1 MANHTNQIIENIE
14 RDHHPPLVVRNN
26 DEKKQIQKHFGYQ
39 WASNIKATSN
49 TSPIEELANSVNVE
63 EEKVEEDESTEL
75 FSNLDIEET
84 DIKKEEKPKLNVD
97 PGFKKYK
104 KEKKNKIADSAAN
117 EDTFKTGDPNRES
130 VGMTTVK
137 LEKAE
142 ELIQNVLDSDFYAD
156 NKAKF
161 EVYSTEIKGMGHQV
175 RIQFK
180 EGIEPSEQT
189 TLMDKM
195 ADIIGAGYSAETA
208 KKLKKNANQY
218 VRAPI
223 KPKKT

>member
-1 MANHTNQIIENIE
+1 
-14 RDHHPPLVVRNN
+14 
-26 DEKKQIQKHFGYQ
+26 
-39 WASNIKATSN
+39 
-49 TSPIEELANSVNVE
+49 
-63 EEKVEEDESTEL
+63 VEEDSVDALEIETVYADLE
-75 FSNLDIEET
+75 IEET
-84 DIKKEEKPKLNVD
+84 NIKKEEKLKLNVD
-97 PGFKKYK
+97 HGFKKYK

-117 EDTFKTGDPNRES
+117 ENTFKTGDPNRES